1 VRPFTKSS
9 PRAHEIHRAQALVEF
24 AFVLPIMLILT
35 LGLFDL
41 GRAFVLGISVQEGT
55 RQAARLAAGA
65 SYDSTITDAAILG
78 RLIASSSPALVGCP
92 ATLDLNQ
99 TCGGGNWRFTIEV
112 ANGAYPTIAAAR
124 TANALSGANVR
135 VTAAGSVALL
145 PGFQTGAF
153 GLTLPQIGVQGQA
166 AMVVL

>member
-1 VRPFTKSS
+1 MRAFTKSS
-9 PRAHEIHRAQALVEF
+9 PHARGTHRAQALVEF

-41 GRAFVLGISVQEGT
+41 GRAFVLGISVQEGA
-55 RQAARLAAGA
+55 RQAARLAAAAG
-65 SYDSTITDAAILG
+65 YETTITDAAVLG

-92 ATLDLNQ
+92 PTPGVDQ
-99 TCGGGNWRFTIEV
+99 TCGGGTWRFTV
-112 ANGAYPTIAAAR
+112 DVGGYQTIAAAR
-124 TANALSGANVR
+124 NANALSGANVR